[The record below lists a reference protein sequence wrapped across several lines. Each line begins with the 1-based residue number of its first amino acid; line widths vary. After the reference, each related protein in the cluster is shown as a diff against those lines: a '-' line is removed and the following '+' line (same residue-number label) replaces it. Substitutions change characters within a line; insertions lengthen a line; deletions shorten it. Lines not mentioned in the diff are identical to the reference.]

1 MEASLCNTEKS
12 CLQTTKNERARCG
25 GGGYMGGFGG
35 RIGVEEVMLFLYYD
49 LKKKGKQEQK
59 DCRCFSV
66 PLHLSAFGEPCA

>member
-1 MEASLCNTEKS
+1 MQHREILSSNNKKGKS
-12 CLQTTKNERARCG
+12 KVWGR
-25 GGGYMGGFGG
+25 GYMGGFGG
-35 RIGVEEVMLFLYYD
+35 RTGVEEVMLFLYYD

>member
-1 MEASLCNTEKS
+1 
-12 CLQTTKNERARCG
+12 
-25 GGGYMGGFGG
+25 MGGFGG